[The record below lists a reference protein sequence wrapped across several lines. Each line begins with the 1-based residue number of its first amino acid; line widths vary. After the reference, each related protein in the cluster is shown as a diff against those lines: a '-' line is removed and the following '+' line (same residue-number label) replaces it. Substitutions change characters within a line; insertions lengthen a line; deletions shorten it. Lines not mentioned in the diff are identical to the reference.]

1 MCYSEG
7 IMYRISSKTAGI
19 ISNNQLADSS
29 SMKCIDVDTA
39 TVNSS
44 RSVMSTTNIEN
55 TKLVRET
62 PTVNSDLVDD
72 KTLFVNTYS
81 GFAFDQNNIQV
92 TVVPDPDPITMGT
105 GDSLHIFGDLAKS
118 AIAVSNT

>member
-1 MCYSEG
+1 
-7 IMYRISSKTAGI
+7 MYRISSKTAGI

-81 GFAFDQNNIQV
+81 GFAFGQNNIQV
-92 TVVPDPDPITMGT
+92 TVAADPITMGT
-105 GDSLHIFGDLAKS
+105 GDSLHIFGDLAKL

>member
-1 MCYSEG
+1 
-7 IMYRISSKTAGI
+7 MYRISSKTAGI